1 MTGTLDGKRVVVTG
15 ASRGLGRA
23 IAEACAREGAT
34 VGICCHTRSAD
45 ADAVAADI
53 ESRFGRRSPVA
64 AFDHTDAAAVTTAAA
79 RFEVALGGIDA
90 WVNNAAQNLPGLF
103 VTSDPDRLARQVLVA
118 LVGPMLC
125 ARAAVEIMMRQRRG
139 VLLNV
144 SSVSAER
151 PARGQ
156 AAYAAAKAGLEGLTR
171 ALAVEYA
178 KKGIRVLCLRPGP
191 TDTDMLA
198 PTKVLAENEVTA
210 RTPLGRAATAAEIAE
225 HAVFMLSDKAAYATG
240 SVVTVDGGYLI
251 A

>member
-1 MTGTLDGKRVVVTG
+1 VTGALAGKRIVITG

-23 IAEACAREGAT
+23 LAVACAREGASLALA
-34 VGICCHTRSAD
+34 CHTRA
-45 ADAVAADI
+45 AEVAAVATEI
-53 ESRFGRRSPVA
+53 EASSGRRPVVA
-64 AFDHTDAAAVTTAAA
+64 AFDHTDAPAVTGAASG
-79 RFEVALGGIDA
+79 FEEAMGGLDA
-90 WVNNAAQNLPGLF
+90 WVNNAAENLPGLF
-103 VTSDPDRLARQVLVA
+103 VTSEPERLVRQVAVA

-125 ARAAVEIMMRQRRG
+125 ARAAIEIMMRHRRG

-144 SSVSAER
+144 SSVSAVR

-198 PTKVLAENEVTA
+198 PTKVLAEGEVTA
-210 RTPLGRAATAAEIAE
+210 RTPLGRAATPAEVAE
-225 HAVFMLSDKAAYATG
+225 HAVFMLSDRAAYATG
-240 SVVTVDGGYLI
+240 SVVTVDGGYVV

>member
-1 MTGTLDGKRVVVTG
+1 MTGILDGKRVVVTG

-23 IAEACAREGAT
+23 IALACAREGAS
-34 VGICCHTRSAD
+34 VGICCHRQTAD
-45 ADAVAADI
+45 AEAVATDI
-53 ESRFGRRSPVA
+53 EAHLGMRPPVA
-64 AFDHTDAAAVTTAAA
+64 AFDHTDAGAVAAAAA
-79 RFEVALGGIDA
+79 RFVESLGSVDA
-90 WVNNAAQNLPGLF
+90 WVNNAAENLPGLF
-103 VTSDPDRLARQVLVA
+103 VTSDPDRLSRQIGVA

-125 ARAAVEIMMRQRRG
+125 ARAAIEIMMRQRRG

-144 SSVSAER
+144 SSVSAVR

-198 PTKVLAENEVTA
+198 PTKVLADEEVTA
-210 RTPLGRAATAAEIAE
+210 RTPLGRAATPAEVAE
-225 HAVFMLSDKAAYATG
+225 HAVFMLSDKGAYATG
-240 SVVTVDGGYLI
+240 SVVTVDGGYVI